1 MTHFFWTLLPIQ
13 AYFSLEYYNFLISSQ
28 EELEDHLAS
37 PHVVYKERQSP
48 RGHCGHPCSAALCP
62 PGARGAEQPPT
73 PKGAPEWRLAV
84 IL

>member
-28 EELEDHLAS
+28 EELEDHLAF

-48 RGHCGHPCSAALCP
+48 RGHWGTHAQLLCVRRAH
-62 PGARGAEQPPT
+62 GEQNSPRPQ
-73 PKGAPEWRLAV
+73 KVRLSGDWP
-84 IL
+84 